1 MEYRELS
8 TEKQGTLGDS
18 AEELASRHL
27 QQAGLEVIG
36 RNVVLDSHELDI
48 IALDQTCLC
57 FVEVRSRRSASQ
69 LDPLETVTPTKV
81 RRLRRAAELFLAYHG
96 DNFAWDACRFD
107 VIGVTFEP
115 EVSLTWCKEAFEA
128 C

>member
-8 TEKQGTLGDS
+8 LEKRVTLGDS
-18 AEELASRHL
+18 AEEFASRHL

-36 RNVVLDSHELDI
+36 RNVVVESHEIDI
-48 IALDQTCLC
+48 VALDGSCLC
-57 FVEVRSRRSASQ
+57 FVEVRSRKTDTQ
-69 LDPLETVTPTKV
+69 VDPLETITAAKV
-81 RRLRRAAELFLAYHG
+81 RRLRRAAELYLAYHG
-96 DNFAWDACRFD
+96 DSFAWDACRFD

-115 EVSLTWCKEAFEA
+115 KPSLNWCKEAFEA